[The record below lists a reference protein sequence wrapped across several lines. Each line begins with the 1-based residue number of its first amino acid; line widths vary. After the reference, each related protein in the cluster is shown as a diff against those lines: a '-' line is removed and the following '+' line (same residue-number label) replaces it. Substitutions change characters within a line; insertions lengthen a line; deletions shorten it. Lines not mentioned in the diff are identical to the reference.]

1 MLSPSL
7 QNGFVPADEHFMF
20 RVLEEAAKAA
30 ARGDVPVGAAVVRDG
45 AVLSLCSN
53 RKEADP
59 TAHAEI
65 LAMRDAALS
74 LKTWNLRGCTLF
86 VSVEPC
92 PMCAGAIVLA
102 RISRL
107 VFGCFDPRAG
117 ACGTLY
123 DIVRDGRLNHRCSV
137 VSGVLEEECAGI
149 MVDYFRRRRI
159 AGRQKNDV
167 HERG

>member
-1 MLSPSL
+1 MLRAL
-7 QNGFVPADEHFMF
+7 D
-20 RVLEEAAKAA
+20 EAAAAA

-45 AVLSLCSN
+45 EILSVCSN

-65 LAMRDAALS
+65 LAMRRAAVS
-74 LKTWNLRGCTLF
+74 LGTWNLRRCVLYVT
-86 VSVEPC
+86 VEPC
-92 PMCAGAIVLA
+92 PMCAGAVVLA

-137 VSGVLEEECAGI
+137 VSGVLKEQCAGI
-149 MVDYFRRRRI
+149 MVDYFRRRRT
-159 AGRQKNDV
+159 AGRQQYDV
-167 HERG
+167 HERS